1 MPSSSSG
8 APQSAGQAM
17 SIGQEQHGV
26 VVQTDQVPS
35 EFPRKPAANYSS
47 VAARRS
53 KSDSAAR
60 VWSTSVARVTPTT
73 VHDKHSPRSSRTQ
86 PSGRIVAHAA
96 VVAREQSMGASSVH
110 RHAQSAERLAARSAA
125 AKQPAGRALFPR
137 DGSCAGLHPRQSVK
151 SPTIGATQRAADR
164 QSTVTVKKK
173 SLVGLSTLADV
184 EEARSGRSPPRRL

>member
-125 AKQPAGRALFPR
+125 AKQPAGRALSPR

-164 QSTVTVKKK
+164 QSTVTVKK

>member
-73 VHDKHSPRSSRTQ
+73 VHDKHSPSSSRTQ

-164 QSTVTVKKK
+164 QSTVTVKC
-173 SLVGLSTLADV
+173 LVGLSTLAGV

>member
-35 EFPRKPAANYSS
+35 EFPRKPAANHSS

-73 VHDKHSPRSSRTQ
+73 VQDKHSPSSSRTQ

-125 AKQPAGRALFPR
+125 AKQPAGRALSPR

-164 QSTVTVKKK
+164 QSTVTVKK